1 MVVGVSPSNIMRFP
15 YYHTGNLLLSTLEI
29 SNTTFIKQTT
39 FIYFDITY
47 FSNIRLLLKFYRFQ
61 KINISCQNIFI
72 LFQIINIFPK

>member
-15 YYHTGNLLLSTLEI
+15 YYYTGILFLSTLEI

-47 FSNIRLLLKFYRFQ
+47 FSNIRLLLKFHRFQ